1 MWPAAVLLKEGVDPL
16 KDVKPVTLKGH
27 DQSLI
32 ALLNGDVDAAVVF
45 QDARNIVKRL
55 SEYIRSTKIVKFT
68 EKIPNDTIS
77 VRSDLDEEW
86 SKKLQDAFIEI
97 GKNEEGHKIIKE
109 VYSHEGYVKS
119 DDSKFDIVREY
130 GKKVK
135 RNNTYGNG
143 N

>member
-1 MWPAAVLLKEGVDPL
+1 M
-16 KDVKPVTLKGH
+16 KPVTLKGH

-45 QDARNIVKRL
+45 QDARNIVKDYPNIF
-55 SEYIRSTKIVKFT
+55 EQTKIVKFT

-97 GKNEEGHKIIKE
+97 GKMRK
-109 VYSHEGYVKS
+109 VTKS
-119 DDSKFDIVREY
+119 LKKYIHMKDMLNLMIVNLTSFVNMGR
-130 GKKVK
+130 K
-135 RNNTYGNG
+135 
-143 N
+143 

>member
-1 MWPAAVLLKEGVDPL
+1 M
-16 KDVKPVTLKGH
+16 
-27 DQSLI
+27 
-32 ALLNGDVDAAVVF
+32 
-45 QDARNIVKRL
+45 
-55 SEYIRSTKIVKFT
+55 KFT

-97 GKNEEGHKIIKE
+97 GKNEEGHKIIK

-143 N
+143 S

>member
-1 MWPAAVLLKEGVDPL
+1 MACSCSIKRGNWS
-16 KDVKPVTLKGH
+16 VKRCETCYIKRSRSVAYC
-27 DQSLI
+27 S
-32 ALLNGDVDAAVVF
+32 LNGDVDAAVVF

-55 SEYIRSTKIVKFT
+55 SEYIRANENSEIYG
-68 EKIPNDTIS
+68 ENSNDTIS

-97 GKNEEGHKIIKE
+97 ENEEGHKIIKE

-143 N
+143 S

>member
-1 MWPAAVLLKEGVDPL
+1 M
-16 KDVKPVTLKGH
+16 
-27 DQSLI
+27 
-32 ALLNGDVDAAVVF
+32 
-45 QDARNIVKRL
+45 
-55 SEYIRSTKIVKFT
+55 KFT

-130 GKKVK
+130 GKKSKNAIIHMEMATSWKGMFSVSLPF
-135 RNNTYGNG
+135 
-143 N
+143 